1 MVHTVWSGTVN
12 GVLAPTGASKAAVR
26 SGGAD
31 RAEPDRPQGLDRAEL
46 KVARGGFLMAHA
58 GAKDWAALKL
68 EVAAL
73 TASGATQTELIAKME
88 ARIATLESSMPA
100 RATCWEVQQLQR
112 RFDRKRARSSSSD
125 CDRDSDSERGSNS
138 SDESCAHLSITCAGM
153 QVQAVGTGL
162 ADHVVQ
168 ACIRKIER
176 QMKVFY
182 DSDDC
187 EGEHIQ
193 IEVDIHPDEGS
204 LSANAVRCE
213 FDGAHYGLDKAAC
226 EQWLRGVLI
235 KHQVL

>member
-1 MVHTVWSGTVN
+1 
-12 GVLAPTGASKAAVR
+12 
-26 SGGAD
+26 
-31 RAEPDRPQGLDRAEL
+31 
-46 KVARGGFLMAHA
+46 
-58 GAKDWAALKL
+58 
-68 EVAAL
+68 
-73 TASGATQTELIAKME
+73 
-88 ARIATLESSMPA
+88 
-100 RATCWEVQQLQR
+100 
-112 RFDRKRARSSSSD
+112 
-125 CDRDSDSERGSNS
+125 
-138 SDESCAHLSITCAGM
+138 M

-193 IEVDIHPDEGS
+193 IEVDVSPEEGS
-204 LSANAVRCE
+204 QSANAVRCE
-213 FDGAHYGLDKAAC
+213 FDGAHDGVDQDAC